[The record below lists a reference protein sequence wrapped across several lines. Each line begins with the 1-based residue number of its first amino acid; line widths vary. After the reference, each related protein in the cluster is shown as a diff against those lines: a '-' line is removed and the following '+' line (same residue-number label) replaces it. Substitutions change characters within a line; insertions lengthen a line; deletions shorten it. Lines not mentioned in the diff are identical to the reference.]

1 VPEENTGAPAP
12 SGFFS
17 RHRHLRNFLIGILVV
32 VLGMVGL
39 FVYSKVKTS
48 GRQDAFQPF
57 YDTAGLSTTGPLG
70 QVVRSQPLGVPMAHG
85 TGLRILYRTQRA
97 DGSMTFSSAMV
108 FIPDNNAAG
117 SPRPVVAWAHGTVGM
132 GDQCAP
138 SRTASPGAGIPWVAS
153 MLARGWVVM
162 ATDYAGLGTAGTE
175 GYLVGAD
182 EANDVLNSVRAL
194 KYIPL
199 ADAGNS
205 FVVWGHSQGG
215 NSALFTAARASA
227 YAPELHLVATV
238 ASAPAAEL
246 VPLLNETYDSSLA
259 WVIGPEVLASWP
271 AVYPQLAVGPIT
283 TGAGF
288 DNYKR
293 VAGQCITSAAVEAL
307 IRTAIKERFFKVNPV
322 SVPQWRAVAQE
333 QTAPVL
339 SPSQPLMVAESLNDE
354 VVLPNTTALYI
365 QRACAAGSNLTSL
378 WLADVGHVQ
387 LAPTIAPSVINWL
400 GDRFAGRP
408 TTPTCYQPLPIAPA
422 TETAAATATATATAN
437 SSITTTNIAL
447 LGSLGQRTPLAAEKK
462 K

>member
-1 VPEENTGAPAP
+1 MPRKSAGTSARGA
-12 SGFFS
+12 FFS
-17 RHRHLRNFLIGILVV
+17 RHRHVRNFLIGFLVV
-32 VLGMVGL
+32 VLGLVGL
-39 FVYSKVKTS
+39 VVYSKVKTV
-48 GRQDAFQPF
+48 RQQDSLRPF
-57 YDTAGLSTTGPLG
+57 YDTAGLSNAGPLG
-70 QVVRSQPLGVPMAHG
+70 QVVRSQPLGVPVAHG

-97 DGSMTFSSAMV
+97 DGSMTFSSDMV

-138 SRTASPGAGIPWVAS
+138 SRTANPVAGIPWVAS
-153 MLARGWVVM
+153 MLARGWVVT

-175 GYLVGAD
+175 GYLVGDD

-194 KYIPL
+194 KFIRS

-205 FVVWGHSQGG
+205 FAVWGHSQGG
-215 NSALFTAARASA
+215 NSALFTAARASS

-246 VPLLNETYDSSLA
+246 LPLLSETYDSSLA
-259 WVIGPEVLASWP
+259 WVIGPEVLTSWP
-271 AVYPQLAVGPIT
+271 TVYPGLPVGPIT
-283 TGAGF
+283 TSAGYH
-288 DNYKR
+288 NYKR
-293 VAGQCITSAAVEAL
+293 VAGQCITSAAVEGL
-307 IRTAIKERFFKVNPV
+307 IRTAIKQRFFKVNPV
-322 SVPQWRAVAQE
+322 NDSRWRAVAQE

-378 WLADVGHVQ
+378 WLTDVGHVQ
-387 LAPTIAPSVINWL
+387 LAPTIAPSVVNWL

-408 TTPTCYQPLPIAPA
+408 TAPTCNQPLPIAPA
-422 TETAAATATATATAN
+422 TEPPAATA
-437 SSITTTNIAL
+437 SH
-447 LGSLGQRTPLAAEKK
+447 LGVSGG
-462 K
+462 

>member
-1 VPEENTGAPAP
+1 MPRTSTGTPER
-12 SGFFS
+12 SGFSS
-17 RHRHLRNFLIGILVV
+17 RHRHLRNFLIGFLIVVFALV
-32 VLGMVGL
+32 GFFG
-39 FVYSKVKTS
+39 YSKVKTS
-48 GRQDAFQPF
+48 GQQDALQPF
-57 YDTAGLSTTGPLG
+57 YDTDGLSTAGSLG

-108 FIPDNNAAG
+108 FIPDNNAGG

-132 GDQCAP
+132 GDQCTP
-138 SRTASPGAGIPWVAS
+138 SRAANPGAGIPWVDS

-175 GYLVGAD
+175 GYLVGDD

-194 KYIPL
+194 KFIPS

-205 FVVWGHSQGG
+205 FAVWGHSQGG

-227 YAPELHLVATV
+227 YASELHLVATV

-271 AVYPQLAVGPIT
+271 AVYPGLAVGPIT
-283 TGAGF
+283 TSAGF

-293 VAGQCITSAAVEAL
+293 VAGQCISSAAVEAL
-307 IRTAIKERFFKVNPV
+307 IRTANKQRFFKVNPV
-322 SVPQWRAVAQE
+322 SVPQWRAVAQG

-365 QRACAAGSNLTSL
+365 QSACAAGSNLTSL

-387 LAPTIAPSVINWL
+387 LASTIAPSVINWL

-408 TTPTCYQPLPIAPA
+408 TTPTCNQPLPITPA
-422 TETAAATATATATAN
+422 TEPPAAATAA
-437 SSITTTNIAL
+437 SH
-447 LGSLGQRTPLAAEKK
+447 LGVSGG
-462 K
+462 

>member
-1 VPEENTGAPAP
+1 MPRTSTGTPER
-12 SGFFS
+12 SGFSS
-17 RHRHLRNFLIGILVV
+17 RHRHLRNFLIGFLIVVFALV
-32 VLGMVGL
+32 GF
-39 FVYSKVKTS
+39 FVYSRVKTS
-48 GRQDAFQPF
+48 GQQDALQPF
-57 YDTAGLSTTGPLG
+57 YDTAGLSTAGPLG

-97 DGSMTFSSAMV
+97 DGSMTFSSAKV
-108 FIPDNNAAG
+108 FIPANNAGG
-117 SPRPVVAWAHGTVGM
+117 SPRPVVAWAHGTVGR

-138 SRTASPGAGIPWVAS
+138 SRAANPGAGIPWVDS

-175 GYLVGAD
+175 GYLVGDD

-194 KYIPL
+194 KFIPS

-205 FVVWGHSQGG
+205 FAVWGHSQGV

-271 AVYPQLAVGPIT
+271 AAYPGLAVGPIT
-283 TGAGF
+283 TSAGF

-293 VAGQCITSAAVEAL
+293 VTGQCITSAAVEAL
-307 IRTAIKERFFKVNPV
+307 IRTAIKQRFFKVNPV

-365 QRACAAGSNLTSL
+365 QSACAAGSNLTSL

-387 LAPTIAPSVINWL
+387 LASTIAPSVINWL

-408 TTPTCYQPLPIAPA
+408 TTPTCNQPLPITPA
-422 TETAAATATATATAN
+422 TAPPPATAATAATAA
-437 SSITTTNIAL
+437 SH
-447 LGSLGQRTPLAAEKK
+447 LGVSGG
-462 K
+462 